1 LPGPGSVRVGGNLSK
16 TRLCGDSLKRS
27 PNGLLATGTNRG
39 KYADTLGPRLG
50 ASPGGVI
57 CSLPANEPKND
68 CERNR
73 LPERCLLSGILGVGW
88 PFPFYTTQ
96 SERCVVEFRDRF
108 GCVLL
113 VANVVGCGIIAGPD
127 FRRVGVKSMDIG
139 GNSGPCFVCD
149 RSSHYFVDPV
159 VSRCMTYRG
168 KSLRTWVME
177 SRTL

>member
-1 LPGPGSVRVGGNLSK
+1 VGIPPDHFRVAGK
-16 TRLCGDSLKRS
+16 
-27 PNGLLATGTNRG
+27 PPATW

-50 ASPGGVI
+50 DSPGGGI
-57 CSLPANEPKND
+57 CYLPANEPKND

-88 PFPFYTTQ
+88 PFPFHTTQ
-96 SERCVVEFRDRF
+96 SERCVVEFRDRL

-159 VSRCMTYRG
+159 VSRCMTQRVAPFQFPTSQLG
-168 KSLRTWVME
+168 PLVSETWECIMPGW
-177 SRTL
+177 SAIQK